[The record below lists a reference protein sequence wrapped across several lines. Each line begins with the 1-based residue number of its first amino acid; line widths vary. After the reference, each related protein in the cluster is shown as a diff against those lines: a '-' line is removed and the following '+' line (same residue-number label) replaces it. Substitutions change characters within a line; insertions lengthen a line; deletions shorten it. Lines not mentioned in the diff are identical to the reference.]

1 MTIEHFLGCAKSAMI
16 SESLYFYNISL
27 VPRPFLLPAF
37 DHLQYAKMEG
47 EGLGDGVTCM
57 TSGRH
62 VYFTV
67 TLHSSFSDV
76 PHLHDGFPDT
86 I

>member
-62 VYFTV
+62 IYFTV
-67 TLHSSFSDV
+67 TLHFSFSDV